1 MALIVLGAMV
11 GVDGDGM
18 AVADELYAVGLP
30 ARLLQELADAPHR
43 ALLQV
48 SCPALLG

>member
-1 MALIVLGAMV
+1 MALTTLGAMV
-11 GVDGDGM
+11 GVDDGGA

-30 ARLLQELADAPHR
+30 ARLLLELADAPHR

-48 SCPALLG
+48 SCKS